1 MDLQEHK
8 VRKQNRDT
16 ALLLIVPTAIAAKL
30 ILHLFLP
37 DKYFF
42 DSWRMV
48 DMLNNGER
56 AGSRWAGYQTAVDIH
71 KSWNVLNLTS
81 FEQFSIFYGI
91 VMTLIILFIVSR
103 TKEMDRMQV
112 LYTLMAVGIL
122 NIYVFVINKE
132 MIQIIYFLAIY
143 LVISLPFKNNLIKI
157 LGSAGI
163 FYLESLQFRS
173 YYIIMTALSI
183 GLYLIFT
190 WLKTRIIKK
199 IHIVLTIIACFV
211 MVFIFFSLSQVIS
224 PKDYNTALDTRDGTT
239 ETVDN
244 NGSGGATTA
253 IRNPIKV
260 NGNLGVFM
268 LDYVINTVRML
279 VPIELIIKS
288 PGYFPFFIYQI
299 LILIYIFKSLRNINK
314 LNKKIVV
321 ALSCFIAY
329 VLGSAVFEPDFGSWA
344 RHEATTF
351 PIMQL
356 IVYNSDSK
364 EKEESYETAYV

>member
-1 MDLQEHK
+1 MDLQEK
-8 VRKQNRDT
+8 RVRKQNRDT
-16 ALLLIVPTAIAAKL
+16 ALLLIVPTAVLAKI

-48 DMLNNGER
+48 DMLNHGEK
-56 AGSRWAGYQTAVDIH
+56 ASSGWSGYQTAVDIH
-71 KSWNVLNLTS
+71 KSWNFLNLAS

-91 VMTLIILFIVSR
+91 VMTLIVLFIVSR
-103 TKEMDRMQV
+103 VKEMDRMQV

-132 MIQIIYFLAIY
+132 MIQIVYFLAIY
-143 LVISLPFKNNLIKI
+143 LVISLPIKNNLIKI
-157 LGSAGI
+157 LGCAGI

-173 YYIIMTALSI
+173 YYIIMAALSV
-183 GLYLIFT
+183 GLYFIFT
-190 WLKTRIIKK
+190 WLKTRFIKK
-199 IHIVLTIIACFV
+199 IHIILTVIACFV
-211 MVFIFFSLSQVIS
+211 MVFIFFSLSQIIS
-224 PKDYNTALDTRDGTT
+224 PKDYSTALDTRDGTT

-279 VPIELIIKS
+279 IPIELIIKS

-299 LILIYIFKSLRNINK
+299 LILIYIYKSLKNINK
-314 LNKKIVV
+314 LDKKIVV
-321 ALSCFIAY
+321 ALSCFIGY